1 MKTESAHYYFQ
12 AQAQIQCIETTT
24 KTNTKS
30 NKRYIQ
36 PDFLK
41 TTTPRTTH

>member
-12 AQAQIQCIETTT
+12 AQIQYIETTT
-24 KTNTKS
+24 RKNTKS
-30 NKRYIQ
+30 NKRYTQ

-41 TTTPRTTH
+41 TATARTTH